1 MQIQNA
7 QKTIKKKYLRVSV
20 LFIFVFIFFNVKSQ
34 VRNCKYFVP
43 LEQTNVDANS
53 LSILPGDTVCIMPGK
68 RKYLRFANFRGDSL
82 KYIVIKNFEGEV
94 VIENDDHY
102 FGLLI
107 SNCSYFKLTGS
118 GDKSINFGIK
128 IIKTFKGASGLT
140 INNLSTNFE
149 IDHLEIANTGFAG
162 IMSFSQPK
170 CDGSSNIGNFV
181 QRNVSIHDNYIH
193 HTLGEGLYI
202 GHSYYTGYTVQCFDK
217 PEILFPHEIKGLRV
231 YNNLVDSTGW
241 DGIQVG
247 SANFDCEIYGNKI
260 TNYGVANE
268 KSQNSGIQIG
278 DGTTGKCFN
287 NAILNGSGTGIAL
300 FGTGNNLL
308 YNNLI
313 VNAGQMGDSIDL
325 LRGGYGI
332 FCDDRVT
339 SDNMSYNFINNT
351 IISPKTDGIRIYID
365 KSKNNKIINNLILN
379 PGSYGLYKDLNQ
391 SYLYYKSDEQLF
403 IVNNYFSQDQTPLVD
418 IKNISKIADFTF
430 TLPIINKGADVSVFG
445 IYFDFNRNGRIKD
458 NICDIGAFEY
468 DSLTKPEVNNSKF
481 KLYPNPNSGTFFV
494 NNNNL
499 DEIIKIS
506 IKTINGIMLYENLPL
521 KANSVFVDL
530 KDVLNKGVYTID
542 IETVSDRVIKKF
554 IIN

>member
-1 MQIQNA
+1 MQIQSA
-7 QKTIKKKYLRVSV
+7 IKTLKIKHFSILIVFF
-20 LFIFVFIFFNVKSQ
+20 FIFIFFNVKSQ
-34 VRNCKYFVP
+34 VRNCKYIVP

-53 LSILPGDTVCIMPGK
+53 LSLLPGDTVCIMAGK
-68 RKYLRFANFRGDSL
+68 RQYLRFANFRGDSL
-82 KYIVIKNFEGEV
+82 KYIVIKNYDGEV

-102 FGLLI
+102 FGLSI
-107 SNCSYFKLTGS
+107 SNCSYFRLTGS
-118 GDKSINFGIK
+118 ADNSENFGIK
-128 IIKTFKGASGLT
+128 ILKTFKGASGLT

-170 CDGSSNIGNFV
+170 CDGSSNRGNFV

-202 GHSYYTGYTVQCFDK
+202 GHSFYTGYTVDCFDK

-231 YNNLVDSTGW
+231 YNNVVDSSGW

-260 TNYGVANE
+260 TNYGIANE

-278 DGTTGKCFN
+278 NGTTGKCYN
-287 NAILNGSGTGIAL
+287 NAILNGSGTGISL
-300 FGTGNNLL
+300 FGTGNNIL

-332 FCDDRVT
+332 FCDDRAT
-339 SDNMSYNFINNT
+339 SENMSYNFINNT
-351 IISPKTDGIRIYID
+351 IISPKTDGIRIYVD

-403 IVNNYFSQDQTPLVD
+403 IVNNYFSQIISPTID
-418 IKNISKIADFTF
+418 INNIPKITDFTF
-430 TLPIINKGADVSVFG
+430 SLPIINKGADVSVFG
-445 IYFDFNRNGRIKD
+445 INFDFNRNGRIKD
-458 NICDIGAFEY
+458 NICDIGAFEF
-468 DSLTKPEVNNSKF
+468 DSLTKAEVNNTKF

-494 NNNNL
+494 NNNNH
-499 DEIIKIS
+499 DEIIKFS
-506 IKTINGIMLYENLPL
+506 IKTINGLMLYENLPL
-521 KANSVFVDL
+521 KANSVFIEL
-530 KDVLNKGVYTID
+530 KDVLNKGIYTID
-542 IETVSDRVIKKF
+542 IETINDRVIKKF